1 MIYTKFNFMNK
12 EINLD
17 IYEDQLF
24 TVCAS
29 CATEFQV
36 DFEVMKEVI
45 KTGGEFSSTSLHCVE
60 CTRRGVN
67 A

>member
-45 KTGGEFSSTSLHCVE
+45 KTGGDFSSTSLCCVE
-60 CTRRGVN
+60 CTRKF
-67 A
+67 

>member
-1 MIYTKFNFMNK
+1 MIYMKTIFMNK

-24 TVCAS
+24 TRCSS

-36 DFEVMKEVI
+36 DFEVIKEVF
-45 KTGGEFSSTSLHCVE
+45 KAGGDFSSTSLKCVE